1 MGNRL
6 GKNVS
11 IKSYCMLVDAR
22 ATAFINSES
31 LRENQQVEEVKNTP
45 TLIRVKKP
53 HPYVILKTS
62 QSYELS
68 KIIYSI
74 RVTLERKLVLRIA
87 VLKCMVSTSFGFHT
101 NFKLVLQEHD
111 LFNES

>member
-1 MGNRL
+1 MGNKL

-11 IKSYCMLVDAR
+11 VKSYCMLVDAR
-22 ATAFINSES
+22 VTAFINSEL

-74 RVTLERKLVLRIA
+74 ELP
-87 VLKCMVSTSFGFHT
+87 
-101 NFKLVLQEHD
+101 
-111 LFNES
+111 